1 MGAAAVDLYVMLI
14 DGIHIP
20 LTVPFTRDG
29 ESYLRKLEYNVGRYS
44 LTPAAGLVALT
55 AGSEGAA
62 LSDEE
67 IAETMR
73 VIGAAADPTKV
84 LVAAIAKDSVHGALV
99 VAQQA
104 AEAGFDAVLLG
115 APSQWERLTEDEVM
129 LFFRAVADGS
139 PLPVML
145 GSESGSQGYRLSVDE
160 IAQLALHGNVMGV
173 YDEGLTV
180 ERYRAIA
187 EATQEMKRE
196 VLVTTVFAPVT
207 RRMMRGRWDEGGF
220 VSAASLA
227 GGTAVVEAPTVKAL
241 KTRTKVVGFQVMA
254 AGSAVGMVD
263 LLQAG
268 AAGAM
273 LALSATAPQGCY
285 EAYAA
290 FKDGD
295 PALAAEKGMRLVEAD
310 AAIRALGIAGV
321 KYGCDCNGYFGGAP
335 RLPRLPLDAEGRAMV
350 ERVLA
355 GIRN

>member
-1 MGAAAVDLYVMLI
+1 MLI

-44 LTPAAGLVALT
+44 LTPAAGFVALT

-67 IAETMR
+67 IAETLR

-84 LVAAIAKDSVHGALV
+84 LVAAIAKDSVRGALE
-99 VAQQA
+99 VARQA
-104 AEAGFDAVLLG
+104 AEAGFDAVLVA
-115 APSQWERLTEDEVM
+115 APPQWERLTEEEVM

-160 IAQLALHGNVMGV
+160 VAQLARHGNVMGV

-180 ERYRAIA
+180 ERYRAIS
-187 EATQEMKRE
+187 EATQALKRE

-207 RRMMRGRWDEGGF
+207 RRMLRGRWDEGGF
-220 VSAASLA
+220 VSAASLT
-227 GGTAVVEAPTVKAL
+227 GGTGVVEAPTVKAL

-254 AGSAVGMVD
+254 AGSAVGMVE

-273 LALSATAPQGCY
+273 LALSASAPQGCY

-295 PALAAEKGMRLVEAD
+295 AALAAEKGARLVEAD
-310 AAIRALGIAGV
+310 SAIRALGIAGV
-321 KYGCDCNGYFGGAP
+321 KYGCDCNGYYGGAP
-335 RLPRLPLDAEGRAMV
+335 RLPRLPLDAEGRAVV

-355 GIRN
+355 GIKN

>member
-1 MGAAAVDLYVMLI
+1 MLI

-44 LTPAAGLVALT
+44 LTPAAGFVALT

-62 LSDEE
+62 LSDVE
-67 IAETMR
+67 IAETLR

-84 LVAAIAKDSVHGALV
+84 LVASIAKDSVWGAV
-99 VAQQA
+99 TIAEQA
-104 AEAGFDAVLLG
+104 AEAGFDAVLLT
-115 APSQWERLTEDEVM
+115 APSQWERLTEEEVM
-129 LFFRAVADGS
+129 LFFRAVADAS
-139 PLPVML
+139 PLPVVL

-160 IAQLALHGNVMGV
+160 IAELALHGNIIGV
-173 YDEGLTV
+173 YDAGLTV

-187 EATQEMKRE
+187 EATQGVKRE
-196 VLVTTVFAPVT
+196 MTVTAVFAPVT
-207 RRMMRGRWDEGGF
+207 RRMIAAGDTEGAGF
-220 VSAASLA
+220 VDAASLS
-227 GGTAVVEAPTVKAL
+227 GGTAVAAAPKKGL
-241 KTRTKVVGFQVMA
+241 KTRTTVVGFQVMS
-254 AGSAVGMVD
+254 AGSAVGMVE
-263 LLQAG
+263 LLEAG

-273 LALSATAPQGCY
+273 LALSASAPQGCY

-295 PALAAEKGMRLVEAD
+295 PALAAEKGERLVEAD

-321 KYGCDCNGYFGGAP
+321 KYGCDCNGYYGGAP
-335 RLPRLPLDAEGRAMV
+335 RLPRLPLDGEGRATV

>member
-1 MGAAAVDLYVMLI
+1 ML
-14 DGIHIP
+14 
-20 LTVPFTRDG
+20 
-29 ESYLRKLEYNVGRYS
+29 
-44 LTPAAGLVALT
+44 
-55 AGSEGAA
+55 
-62 LSDEE
+62 
-67 IAETMR
+67 R

-99 VAQQA
+99 VARQA
-104 AEAGFDAVLLG
+104 AEAGFDAVLLT
-115 APSQWERLTEDEVM
+115 APLQWERLTEDEVM
-129 LFFRAVADGS
+129 LYFRAVADGS

-160 IAQLALHGNVMGV
+160 IAQLARHGNVIGV

-187 EATQEMKRE
+187 EATEGMKRE

-227 GGTAVVEAPTVKAL
+227 GGTAVEAPPAKAL

-254 AGSAVGMVD
+254 AGSAVGMVE

-268 AAGAM
+268 ATGAM
-273 LALSATAPQGCY
+273 LGLSASAPQACY

-295 PALAAEKGMRLVEAD
+295 PALAAEKGARLVEAD

-335 RLPRLPLDAEGRAMV
+335 RLPRLPLDAEGRAVV

>member
-1 MGAAAVDLYVMLI
+1 MLI

-44 LTPAAGLVALT
+44 LTPAAGFVALT

-67 IAETMR
+67 IAETLR

-84 LVAAIAKDSVHGALV
+84 LVAAIAKDSVRGALE
-99 VAQQA
+99 VAGQA
-104 AEAGFDAVLLG
+104 AEAGFDAVLVA
-115 APSQWERLTEDEVM
+115 APPQWERLTEEEVM

-160 IAQLALHGNVMGV
+160 IAQLARHGNVMGV

-187 EATQEMKRE
+187 EATQALKRE

-207 RRMMRGRWDEGGF
+207 RRMLRGRWDEGGF
-220 VSAASLA
+220 VSAASLT
-227 GGTAVVEAPTVKAL
+227 GGTGVVEAPTVKAL

-254 AGSAVGMVD
+254 AGSAVGMVE

-273 LALSATAPQGCY
+273 LALSASAPQGCY

-295 PALAAEKGMRLVEAD
+295 AALAAEKGARLVEAD
-310 AAIRALGIAGV
+310 SAIRALGIAGV
-321 KYGCDCNGYFGGAP
+321 KYGCDCNGYYGGAP
-335 RLPRLPLDAEGRAMV
+335 RLPRLPLDAEGRATV

-355 GIRN
+355 GIKN

>member
-1 MGAAAVDLYVMLI
+1 MLL

-55 AGSEGAA
+55 AGSEGAS

-67 IAETMR
+67 VAETLR

-84 LVAAIAKDSVHGALV
+84 LVASIAKDSVRGALE
-99 VAQQA
+99 VAEVA
-104 AEAGFDAVLLG
+104 AKAGFDAVLLA
-115 APSQWERLTEDEVM
+115 APPQWERLTEDEVM
-129 LFFRAVADGS
+129 LYFRAVADGS

-160 IAQLALHGNVMGV
+160 IAQLALHGNVIGV
-173 YDEGLTV
+173 YDEGLTAD
-180 ERYRAIA
+180 RYGAIA
-187 EATQEMKRE
+187 EATAGMKRE

-207 RRMMRGRWDEGGF
+207 RRMLRGQWDEGGF

-227 GGTAVVEAPTVKAL
+227 GGTAVVEAPTVKGL
-241 KTRTKVVGFQVMA
+241 KTRTKTVGFQVMA
-254 AGSAVGMVD
+254 AGSAVGLVE
-263 LLQAG
+263 LLKAG

-273 LALSATAPQGCY
+273 LALSACAPQGCY

-295 PALAAEKGMRLVEAD
+295 PALAAEKGERLGEAD
-310 AAIRALGIAGV
+310 VAIRALGIAGV
-321 KYGCDCNGYFGGAP
+321 KYGCDWNGYFGGGP
-335 RLPRLPLDAEGRAMV
+335 RLPRLPLGAEGRAVV
-350 ERVLA
+350 ERVLM
-355 GIRN
+355 GMRN